1 MIKNNYVCDVKYIT
15 PYTNQ
20 YATRSQMADGRLG
33 SPQRHKLKLAGKLN

>member
-20 YATRSQMADGRLG
+20 YATRSQMAEI
-33 SPQRHKLKLAGKLN
+33 A